1 MKDTQSVHVT
11 RVIDGDTVEIK
22 TKPGLFRNTTTERVR
37 LYGIDA
43 PESSQKGG
51 PQSTKQLRKLIGS
64 RKKIWLQSS
73 GRDQYGRI
81 VAIIYPRKG
90 SPQDSYNYR
99 MVLSG
104 HAHCYMLQPQHQATY
119 QQAQAEA
126 KEKRRGLWKQ
136 SSQTKPWDHRR
147 AESSKSKAKPWKFLI
162 FLIAILLVAWI
173 LMHLYNFLST

>member
-22 TKPGLFRNTTTERVR
+22 TTPGLFSRSQKERVR

-51 PQSTKQLRKLIGS
+51 PQSTKQLKKLIGS
-64 RKKIWLQSS
+64 RKKIWLQPS
-73 GRDQYGRI
+73 GTDQYGRI
-81 VAIIYPRKG
+81 VALIYPRKG
-90 SPQDSYNYR
+90 NPDDSFNYN

-104 HAHCYMLQPQHQATY
+104 HAHCYMLQPHHRAAY
-119 QQAQAEA
+119 QKAETEA

-136 SSQTKPWDHRR
+136 STPTKPWDYRKT
-147 AESSKSKAKPWKFLI
+147 ESAKGKARTWKLLI
-162 FLIAILLVAWI
+162 FLGAALLAAWL
-173 LMHLYNFLST
+173 LMHLYNILTT

>member
-1 MKDTQSVHVT
+1 MKDTQSVNVT

-22 TKPGLFRNTTTERVR
+22 TRPGLFRSSNKERVR

-64 RKKIWLQSS
+64 KKKIWLQPS
-73 GRDQYGRI
+73 GTDQYGRI
-81 VAIIYPRKG
+81 IALIYPRK
-90 SPQDSYNYR
+90 SAPEDSYNYH

-119 QQAQAEA
+119 QKAEA
-126 KEKRRGLWKQ
+126 EAREKRRGLWKQ
-136 SSQTKPWDHRR
+136 SSHTKPWDYRKAHP
-147 AESSKSKAKPWKFLI
+147 SKSKVGPWKFLL
-162 FLIAILLVAWI
+162 FMTAILLAAWL
-173 LMHLYNFLST
+173 LMHLYNALST